1 MTRPSSSR
9 SLCPIATSLAIWGD
23 KWTMVLV
30 RDMLNGKSR
39 YSQFLASPE
48 RITTNILANRL
59 AAMEADGLIT
69 RTAYQQRPL
78 RYAYG
83 LTAKGRDLHAALQ
96 AICRWGNRHYPDCWT
111 PPASFMKRDL
121 SDADSQLS
129 G

>member
-1 MTRPSSSR
+1 MTRRSSSR

-59 AAMEADGLIT
+59 AAMEVDGLVT
-69 RTAYQQRPL
+69 RTAYQQRPR
-78 RYAYG
+78 RYAYA
-83 LTAKGRDLHAALQ
+83 LTSKGRDLHAVLQ
-96 AICRWGNRHYPDCWT
+96 AICLWGNRHYPDCWT
-111 PPASFMKRDL
+111 PPAGFMKRDL
-121 SDADSQLS
+121 SDAGPQLS